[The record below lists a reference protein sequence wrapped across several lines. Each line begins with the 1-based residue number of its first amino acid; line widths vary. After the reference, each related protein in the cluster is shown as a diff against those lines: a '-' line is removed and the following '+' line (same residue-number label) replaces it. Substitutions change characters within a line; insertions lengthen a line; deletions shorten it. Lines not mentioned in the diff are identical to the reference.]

1 MCVEIC
7 PMGSI
12 SGEDVRQYTGICMKC
27 VACIKKC
34 PHHARYYDDEGYL
47 YHKKELEEMY
57 ERRAEPEIFLL

>member
-1 MCVEIC
+1 
-7 PMGSI
+7 
-12 SGEDVRQYTGICMKC
+12 MKC
-27 VACIKKC
+27 GACIKKC